1 MISFNALFES
11 KKLTRQAAVLGLG
24 WMQMSDKGSF
34 IQQAKTESQVL
45 IYNRRVQI
53 SLRCDRAL
61 IGKSH
66 CKGKWQ
72 GEIFFSKSLFILRLK
87 NKGLT

>member
-66 CKGKWQ
+66 C
-72 GEIFFSKSLFILRLK
+72 
-87 NKGLT
+87 